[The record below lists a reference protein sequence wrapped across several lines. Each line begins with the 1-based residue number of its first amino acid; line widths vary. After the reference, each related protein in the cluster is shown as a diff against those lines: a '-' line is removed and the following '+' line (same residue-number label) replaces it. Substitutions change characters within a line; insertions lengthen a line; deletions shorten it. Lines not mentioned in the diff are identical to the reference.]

1 MMLLFDLTL
10 DRAVLA
16 QKNSPAVAIY
26 RDLNW
31 RGSDNRPVRLP
42 DPQSAW
48 FLVHATDWGAFIAV
62 RNEMDPGFLKSV
74 IVRFT
79 GGNPAD
85 RPGNECWVR
94 YRPVSGTSPFT
105 HHELSALDHWIKSGC
120 PEKDTPW
127 LCLEDQSL
135 YLTGLSI
142 LLQLARTL
150 MDRSTLPSSK
160 LVGQESRADTR
171 EWWNKHLCTE
181 SNWQD
186 RLRGE
191 WRSRNREPS
200 RLLEAF
206 IEWVDGQNGPFDF
219 TKNSDQ
225 LNAEIEG
232 ILEG

>member
-1 MMLLFDLTL
+1 MILLFDLNL
-10 DRAVLA
+10 DRASLA
-16 QKNSPAVAIY
+16 QKNSPAIAIY
-26 RDLNW
+26 RDMDW
-31 RGSDNRPVRLP
+31 RGSDNRPVKLP
-42 DPQSAW
+42 DPGSAW
-48 FLVHATDWGAFIAV
+48 FLVHATDWDAFIER
-62 RNEMDPGFLKSV
+62 RNGMDAGFLKSA

-79 GGNPAD
+79 GGNPGS

-94 YRPVSGTSPFT
+94 YRPISATSPFT
-105 HHELSALDHWIKSGC
+105 DHELSALDHWIRSGC

-142 LLQLARTL
+142 LLRLSRTL
-150 MDRSTLPSSK
+150 MDSSALPSTR
-160 LVGQESRADTR
+160 LVSQELRADTR
-171 EWWNKHLCTE
+171 EWWKKHLGTE

-186 RLRGE
+186 HLRAE

-206 IEWVDGQNGPFDF
+206 IEWVDGQNATFDF
-219 TKNSDQ
+219 AGNGDQ
-225 LNAEIEG
+225 LNGEIEG